1 MRAVGGESKMSAWRC
16 PICGYMAEGLDPPQE
31 CPSCF
36 QPGDTFEFI
45 DDDEAYLDELE
56 SSEEFGS

>member
-1 MRAVGGESKMSAWRC
+1 MSAWRC
-16 PICGYMAEGLDPPQE
+16 PICGYMAEGLEPPQE

-56 SSEEFGS
+56 STEELGS

>member
-1 MRAVGGESKMSAWRC
+1 MSAWRC